1 MINRYQV
8 TSVVNGAWKQ
18 NCYLVVN
25 QKKQLVIIDPGSN
38 ANEIISRIK
47 TLDSTPIAVIN
58 THAHYDH
65 IGAVSELLEKYDI
78 PFYLHKGDE
87 KLLKQA
93 NLYKIL
99 FESKESVRIPSFDM
113 DLAKEPNEFLIGNFL
128 IQIMHTPGHTPGSLC
143 ILIGNNI
150 FGGDTLM
157 PNGPGRTDLPGG
169 NKRDM
174 ESSINNLRQLSDD
187 LLVYPGHGRPFTLN
201 AFWSKNCAPKY

>member
-1 MINRYQV
+1 MSNNYQV
-8 TSVVNGAWKQ
+8 TTVVNGVWKQ

-25 QKKQLVIIDPGSN
+25 QENQLIIIDPGSN
-38 ANEIISRIK
+38 ANEIISLIAS
-47 TLDSTPIAVIN
+47 LDSTPIAIIN

-65 IGAVSELLEKYDI
+65 IGAVSELLERYDI

-113 DLAKEPNEFLIGNFL
+113 DLAKETNEFLIGSFL
-128 IQIMHTPGHTPGSLC
+128 IQIIHTPGHTPGSLC

-157 PNGPGRTDLPGG
+157 PNGPGTTDLPGG

-174 ESSINNLRQLSDD
+174 ELSIHNLRQLSDD
-187 LLVYPGHGRPFTLN
+187 FLVYPGHGRPFTLGT
-201 AFWSKNCAPKY
+201 FWSKNFAPNY

>member
-1 MINRYQV
+1 MSSDYQV
-8 TSVVNGAWKQ
+8 ITVVNGAWKQ
-18 NCYLVVN
+18 NCYLVINKNN
-25 QKKQLVIIDPGSN
+25 QLIIIDPGSD
-38 ANEIISRIK
+38 AEEIITQITS
-47 TLDSTPIAVIN
+47 LDSKPIAVIN

-113 DLAKEPNEFLIGNFL
+113 DLSKESNEFLIGNFL
-128 IQIMHTPGHTPGSLC
+128 IKIIHTPGHTPGSLC
-143 ILIGNNI
+143 VLIGNNI

-169 NKRDM
+169 DKRDM
-174 ESSINNLRQLSDD
+174 ELSMNNLRQLSDNF
-187 LLVYPGHGRPFTLN
+187 LVYPGHGRPFTLGT
-201 AFWSKNCAPKY
+201 FWSKNFATEY

>member
-1 MINRYQV
+1 MSSDYQV
-8 TSVVNGAWKQ
+8 ITVVNGAWKQ
-18 NCYLVVN
+18 NCYLVINKNN
-25 QKKQLVIIDPGSN
+25 QLIIIDPGSD
-38 ANEIISRIK
+38 AHEIITQITS
-47 TLDSTPIAVIN
+47 LDSKPIAVIN

-113 DLAKEPNEFLIGNFL
+113 DLAIESNEFLIGSFL
-128 IQIMHTPGHTPGSLC
+128 IQIIHTPGHTPGSLC

-174 ESSINNLRQLSDD
+174 ELSMNNLRQLSDNF
-187 LLVYPGHGRPFTLN
+187 LVYPGHGRPFTLGT
-201 AFWSKNCAPKY
+201 FWSKHFAAEY

>member
-1 MINRYQV
+1 MSNDYQV
-8 TSVVNGAWKQ
+8 ITVINGVWKQ
-18 NCYLVVN
+18 NCYLVIN
-25 QKKQLVIIDPGSN
+25 QKKQLIIIDPGSN
-38 ANEIISRIK
+38 ADEIITHI
-47 TLDSTPIAVIN
+47 TNLDSEPLAVIN

-65 IGAVSELLEKYDI
+65 IGAVSALVAKFQI

-99 FESKESVRIPSFDM
+99 FESKESVRIPKFDI
-113 DLAKEPNEFLIGNFL
+113 DLAKKSKEFLIGDFL
-128 IQIMHTPGHTPGSLC
+128 IQIIHTPGHTPGSTC
-143 ILIGNNI
+143 ILIGKNI

-174 ESSINNLRQLSDD
+174 ELSMQYLRQLSDD
-187 LLVYPGHGRPFTLN
+187 FLVYPGHGQTFTLDT
-201 AFWSKNCAPKY
+201 FWSKNFATKY

>member
-1 MINRYQV
+1 MNNSYQV
-8 TSVVNGAWKQ
+8 ITVVNGIWKQ
-18 NCYLVVN
+18 NCYLVNNEKN
-25 QKKQLVIIDPGSN
+25 QLIIIDPGSN
-38 ANEIISRIK
+38 AEAIIDQI
-47 TLDSTPIAVIN
+47 TNLDSIPIAVIN

-65 IGAVSELLEKYDI
+65 IGAVSALLAKYDI

-99 FESKESVRIPSFDM
+99 FESKQSVNIPTFNI
-113 DLAKEPNEFLIGNFL
+113 DLAKQPKEFLVEDFSVHI
-128 IQIMHTPGHTPGSLC
+128 IHTPGHTPGSVC
-143 ILIGNNI
+143 ILIGKNI

-174 ESSINNLRQLSDD
+174 ELSMFNLRKLSDD
-187 LLVYPGHGRPFTLN
+187 YLVYPGHGRPFTLN
-201 AFWSKNCAPKY
+201 TFWSKNFAPDY